1 MNECIFIGNLT
12 GDPEMRYSTN
22 GAPVTK
28 FSIAINERSRDG
40 GETTEYLDFVCW
52 DKLAETV
59 GEYARKGRK
68 VAVVAKYH
76 LRKWNTDDGSPRSRP
91 EFRAR
96 NVEFLDKP
104 PQDQQQSQRPPQ
116 NRQPQPIDDAELDN
130 LPF

>member
-1 MNECIFIGNLT
+1 LNQCVFIGNLT

-22 GAPVTK
+22 GTPITQ
-28 FSIAINERSRDG
+28 FSIAINERTRDG
-40 GETTEYLDFVCW
+40 RETTEYLDFVCW
-52 DKLAETV
+52 EKLAETV

-68 VAVVAKYH
+68 VAVIAAYH
-76 LRKWNTDDGSPRSRP
+76 LKRWEDNDTGQKRSRP

-104 PQDQQQSQRPPQ
+104 PQDQQQQRQASPQ
-116 NRQPQPIDDAELDN
+116 QSRPIDDPELDN